1 MKRFFILII
10 FLTVYTSVAQSITI
24 LDIDSKFPI
33 VNVVVF
39 NEDKSKRVVS
49 DKDGVVNI
57 SDFLVNDILTFSH
70 VAYVEFELL
79 KRVIT
84 GKKIIY
90 LRSKSEQLQ
99 EVFLS
104 ASKGKESRKRIAE
117 QIAIFSIKDIQKT
130 APQTSADMLAE
141 IPGIKVQKS
150 QAGGG
155 SPVLRGMEANR
166 VLLVVDGVRMN
177 NAIYRKGHLQ
187 NAITVSPNMLDRTE
201 VIFGPSSVIYGSD
214 ALGGVIHY
222 YTRKPTVSDKNN
234 ANVSVLNRYSS
245 VNDEFTV
252 HAGIELSFK
261 KIGSYTSVSHSK
273 FGDLRMGKNR
283 NHGFD
288 DWGKVF
294 EYSNNSNSFYNP
306 NPVINS
312 NPEIQRNTG
321 YDQTDILQK
330 FFIPL
335 SKKTDVTFNF
345 QYSTSSDIPRFDRLT
360 EYRDGELRFAEWYYG
375 PQKRLLVSS
384 QLQINPHKK
393 WLDNGSIILAYQNIK
408 ESRINRRFTSLNRTI
423 RKENVDVFSVNG
435 DFYVPLTKAKDRILS
450 YGLEF
455 TFNDVDSNSE
465 GKTLSVNDPD
475 SNQGEITGFSGTFP
489 VQSRY
494 ADGGSTY
501 TTSAVYVNYRQDIS
515 KKSTLNTGMRFT
527 NTYLTARWIDDTFI
541 TLPDSDISLNNSA
554 VTATLSY
561 IYKPIDN
568 WQFNGV
574 LSSGFRSPNIDDVGK
589 VRERRGD
596 VTVPNVNLKP
606 EFAYSAELG
615 ILKYFNDKKLYVG
628 LTTYYTLLDNYIIRD
643 NFLLNGS
650 STILFDGELGNIVAN
665 VNNNTAYILGG
676 TFNFKG
682 DIGNNFKTRASFTY
696 TKGKAYDTNEPLSS
710 IPPFFGLLELSHEKG
725 RLEMGLDFKYN
736 GRKKPKDYNITEGID
751 RIEQTPII
759 DANAIDAID
768 KYYGSPSWT
777 TFNFR
782 SKYRLSKNFDFLFAV
797 DNIFDTHYKEFASG
811 ISAPGRNFSFSLLVN
826 F

>member
-1 MKRFFILII
+1 MKRFFLLVIY
-10 FLTVYTSVAQSITI
+10 LTVYTSVAQSITI

-33 VNVVVF
+33 VNVTIF

-49 DKDGVVNI
+49 DKNGVVNI
-57 SDFLVNDILTFSH
+57 SDFAINDILTFTH

-90 LRSKSEQLQ
+90 LQSRSEQLQ

-117 QIAIFSIKDIQKT
+117 QIAIFSIKDIQRT

-201 VIFGPSSVIYGSD
+201 IIFGPSSVIYGSD

-222 YTRKPTVSDKNN
+222 YTRKPTVSDKND
-234 ANVSVLNRYSS
+234 ASVSVLNRYSS
-245 VNDEFTV
+245 VNDEFTI
-252 HAGIELSFK
+252 HAGIDLSFK
-261 KIGSYTSVSHSK
+261 KMGSYTSISHSK

-294 EYSNNSNSFYNP
+294 EYSNNSDSFYNQI
-306 NPVINS
+306 PVINS
-312 NPEIQRNTG
+312 KPETQRITG

-330 FFIPL
+330 FLIPL

-360 EYRDGELRFAEWYYG
+360 ERRDGDLRFAEWYYG
-375 PQKRLLVSS
+375 PQDRLLISS
-384 QLQINPHKK
+384 QLAIQPQKK
-393 WLDNGSIILAYQNIK
+393 WMDQGTIIIAYQNIK
-408 ESRINRRFTSLNRTI
+408 ESRINRKFTSLDRTI
-423 RKENVDVFSVNG
+423 RKEDVDVFSITG
-435 DFYVPLTKAKDRILS
+435 DFSVPLTTSKDRILS

-455 TFNDVDSNSE
+455 THNDVTSIPE
-465 GKTLSVNDPD
+465 GKTLSVNNLD
-475 SNQGEITGFSGTFP
+475 SNQGEIIGFSNTFP

-501 TTSAVYVNYRQDIS
+501 TTSAAYINYRQDIS
-515 KKSTLNTGMRFT
+515 KKSTLNTGIRFT
-527 NTYLTARWIDDTFI
+527 NTNLSATWIDNTFI

-554 VTATLSY
+554 ITATLGY
-561 IYKPIDN
+561 IYKPSN
-568 WQFNGV
+568 QWQFNTV

-589 VRERRGD
+589 VREKSGD
-596 VTVPNVNLKP
+596 VTVPNINLRP
-606 EFAYSAELG
+606 EFAYNVELG
-615 ILKYFNDKKLYVG
+615 VLKYFNNKRFYIG

-643 NFLLNGS
+643 DFILNGS
-650 STILFDGELGNIVAN
+650 SEILFDGELENIVAN
-665 VNNNTAYILGG
+665 VNKNTAYIFGG
-676 TFNFKG
+676 TFIAKG
-682 DIGNNFKTRASFTY
+682 KLSKQLKTSASLTY
-696 TKGKAYDTNEPLSS
+696 TRGKAYDTNEPLSS
-710 IPPFFGLLELSHEKG
+710 IPPIFGILEISHEKG
-725 RLEMGLDFKYN
+725 RFETGLDFKFN
-736 GRKKPKDYNITEGID
+736 GRKTPKNYNISEGID
-751 RIEQTPII
+751 RIEQTPLLVSGE
-759 DANAIDAID
+759 
-768 KYYGSPSWT
+768 YYGSPSWT
-777 TFNFR
+777 TLNFN
-782 SKYRLSKNFDFLFAV
+782 SKYRLSKNIDLMFIV
-797 DNIFDTHYKEFASG
+797 DNIFDTHYKEFASA
-811 ISAPGRNFSFSLLVN
+811 ISAPGRNFSFSMMAN